1 MYLTSESESVEMFGT
16 HNKERQPRE
25 LYTHKD
31 ILNATGSEG
40 KRK

>member
-1 MYLTSESESVEMFGT
+1 MYLTSERESVEIFGT

-25 LYTHKD
+25 LNTHKD
-31 ILNATGSEG
+31 RLKATGSEG